1 MRLKEAKKPTDQD
14 FSPPS
19 SSVLGHFLFSPQM
32 VIASLLRKSDYLAFL
47 SGAVQHPNGF
57 LFCLCIAIR
66 LRLPYRH
73 LFLSEKLTKELLSMH
88 MHSLNWLAIL
98 LAAIS
103 TMLLGFLW
111 YSPLLFAK
119 AWTREMG
126 YDPNDK
132 SKMDEMRRNAGP
144 AYAGS
149 FVAGLLSAVT
159 LALILHGMRAESVHF
174 GMMASFHIWL
184 GFVATVQFT
193 GALFAKQSMKLFAIN
208 TGYQLV
214 CYLVMGAILVL
225 WK

>member
-1 MRLKEAKKPTDQD
+1 MP
-14 FSPPS
+14 
-19 SSVLGHFLFSPQM
+19 
-32 VIASLLRKSDYLAFL
+32 
-47 SGAVQHPNGF
+47 
-57 LFCLCIAIR
+57 
-66 LRLPYRH
+66 
-73 LFLSEKLTKELLSMH
+73 

-98 LAAIS
+98 VAAVASMI
-103 TMLLGFLW
+103 LGFLW

-119 AWTREMG
+119 AWAREMG
-126 YDPNDK
+126 YDLNDK
-132 SKMDEMRRNAGP
+132 AKMEEMRKSAGP

-149 FVAGLLSAVT
+149 LAASLLSSFT
-159 LALILHGMRAESVHF
+159 LALILHGMRAESLHF